1 MLKLTRLAL
10 SALVA
15 VAVCAWTA
23 QAQETKQESKKGGT
37 GRVKRAAEPPANSHD
52 GTIVKVDK
60 EKKTVTVK
68 DEDNKD
74 HDFTIDE
81 HVKVQGPQGGKV
93 SGLDDERFVKGF
105 RVHWTTD
112 KDGKLKTLTLARRS
126 RGARE
131 IDEKAAAAK
140 AKVKAKVKDAS
151 KDKDKDKDSSKDK

>member
-1 MLKLTRLAL
+1 MLKLTRWAL

-15 VAVCAWTA
+15 VAVCAWAA
-23 QAQETKQESKKGGT
+23 QAQETKQESKKGA
-37 GRVKRAAEPPANSHD
+37 GRVRRAAEPSANSQD

-74 HDFTIDE
+74 HEFTVDE
-81 HVKVQGPQGGKV
+81 HVKIQGPQGGKV
-93 SGLDDERFVKGF
+93 SGLDDDRFAKGF

-112 KDGKLKTLTLARRS
+112 KDGKLKTLTLGRRS

-140 AKVKAKVKDAS
+140 AKAKAKAKDAS
-151 KDKDKDKDSSKDK
+151 KDKDKDSSKDK